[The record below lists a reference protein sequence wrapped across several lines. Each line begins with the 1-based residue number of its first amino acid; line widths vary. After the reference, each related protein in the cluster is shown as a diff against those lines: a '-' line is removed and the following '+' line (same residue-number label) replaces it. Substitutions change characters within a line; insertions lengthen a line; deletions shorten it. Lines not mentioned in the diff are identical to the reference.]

1 MAVTMMS
8 QDWTTRSG
16 FAEPSEP
23 CNISELC
30 RNEEAEVLEELLPVD
45 HSVLVDIPLPAFV
58 KEGGRQLV
66 LAQKPIAVPVQAI
79 RRARPYCCA
88 PQFVPTI
95 ATIAVPK
102 PKAMG
107 CMMYSSLAPIA

>member
-1 MAVTMMS
+1 MPGCSATINPMVPH
-8 QDWTTRSG
+8 RS
-16 FAEPSEP
+16 A
-23 CNISELC
+23 IV
-30 RNEEAEVLEELLPVD
+30 A
-45 HSVLVDIPLPAFV
+45 A
-58 KEGGRQLV
+58 
-66 LAQKPIAVPVQAI
+66 PVQAI